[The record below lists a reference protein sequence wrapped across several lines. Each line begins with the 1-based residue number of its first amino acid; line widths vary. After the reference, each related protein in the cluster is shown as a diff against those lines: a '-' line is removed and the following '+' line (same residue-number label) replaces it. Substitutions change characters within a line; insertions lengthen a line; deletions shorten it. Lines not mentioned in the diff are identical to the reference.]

1 MPLSSATVD
10 NDEVQ
15 NRFAEAPDLDGVRRS
30 SKGPS
35 PFERMLSRLEDSI
48 RLVRNPTFMTA
59 ILALLILA
67 AIFVGLQVMP

>member
-15 NRFAEAPDLDGVRRS
+15 NRFAEAPDLEGLRRS

-35 PFERMLSRLEDSI
+35 PLERILSRLEGS
-48 RLVRNPTFMTA
+48 LGVRSPMFVTA

-67 AIFVGLQVMP
+67 AIFVGMRVIP